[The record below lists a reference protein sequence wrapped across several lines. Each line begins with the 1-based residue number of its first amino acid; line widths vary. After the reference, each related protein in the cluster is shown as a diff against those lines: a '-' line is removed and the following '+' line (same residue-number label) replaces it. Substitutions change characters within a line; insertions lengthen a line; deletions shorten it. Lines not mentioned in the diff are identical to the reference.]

1 MLKEGDAKSKRF
13 AVCRKPKKEYH
24 PRDMKALNSSQ
35 RKRLRKLA
43 HHLDPVLQ
51 VGKNGLSEG
60 FLQAVDAA
68 LDSHELIKIRFLAR
82 KTEKRDL
89 AREISR
95 RTKSETAG
103 LIGHTLILYRRQQD
117 PEKRRIRLG

>member
-1 MLKEGDAKSKRF
+1 
-13 AVCRKPKKEYH
+13 
-24 PRDMKALNSSQ
+24 MKALNSSQ

-43 HHLDPVLQ
+43 HHLDPILQ
-51 VGKNGLSEG
+51 VGKNGVSDS

-68 LDSHELIKIRFLAR
+68 LDSHELIKIRFLAL
-82 KTEKRDL
+82 KAEKRDL

-95 RTKSETAG
+95 RTKCETAG
-103 LIGHTLILYRRQQD
+103 LIGHTLILYRQQQD